1 MDKNFLV
8 TKSNYFIM
16 NSSYDLSLE
25 EQKLIL
31 TLASMVQ
38 PNDEE
43 FKPYIFK
50 ISEFME
56 LLGVENQSKYTEI
69 PKITKELM
77 KKVFEIHEENKLI
90 QTAWISGA
98 IYEKGSGRVILKFNP
113 DLKPYML
120 QLKEQFT
127 QYQLANILTMKS
139 KYSPRIYEILKCNEF
154 RKQGYIEIEL
164 EELKKLLRTE
174 GMYRQYQ
181 DFKRKVIMQAQKEIK
196 KLTDIS
202 FEFEEIKTGRKVT
215 SLKFYIKANNSKT
228 ANKPLMLPTADNEI
242 SATVTELEE
251 APLEKISEDMAFGFK
266 NVQSIMNEHTISDRE
281 ALAIL
286 TSSNGDFNVI
296 KKVYDNGKNKE
307 IPNFIGW
314 MISMVKPGAYI
325 EPKKNYGK
333 DSFNN
338 YDQRIYDYSDL
349 ERKLLGWDK
358 NETDDAG
365 KNFNQGNMNV

>member
-1 MDKNFLV
+1 
-8 TKSNYFIM
+8 
-16 NSSYDLSLE
+16 
-25 EQKLIL
+25 
-31 TLASMVQ
+31 
-38 PNDEE
+38 
-43 FKPYIFK
+43 
-50 ISEFME
+50 
-56 LLGVENQSKYTEI
+56 
-69 PKITKELM
+69 
-77 KKVFEIHEENKLI
+77 
-90 QTAWISGA
+90 
-98 IYEKGSGRVILKFNP
+98 
-113 DLKPYML
+113 
-120 QLKEQFT
+120 
-127 QYQLANILTMKS
+127 MKS

-154 RKQGYIEIEL
+154 KKQGYIEIEID
-164 EELKKLLRTE
+164 ELRKLLKTE
-174 GMYRQYQ
+174 GMYHQYQ
-181 DFKRKVIMQAQKEIK
+181 DFKRKIIIQTQKELK

>member
-1 MDKNFLV
+1 MERDYIV

-16 NSSYDLSLE
+16 NTSYDLSLE
-25 EQKLIL
+25 EQKIIL
-31 TLASMVQ
+31 TLASIVQ

-56 LLGVENQSKYTEI
+56 LLGVDTKTKYTEI

-202 FEFEEIKTGRKVT
+202 FDFEEIKTGRKVT
-215 SLKFYIKANNSKT
+215 SLKFYINTNKTTNKVLDEVCATEEGKYTIEEEKCHTEHISKVKSIFKENITDLEAKFILNT
-228 ANKPLMLPTADNEI
+228 AKDDINIIKEKYDIVSQMKKVGSVVGTLIDAIRKDYQ
-242 SATVTELEE
+242 
-251 APLEKISEDMAFGFK
+251 APKGKEKGGSFNDYEQRDY
-266 NVQSIMNEHTISDRE
+266 
-281 ALAIL
+281 
-286 TSSNGDFNVI
+286 DFN
-296 KKVYDNGKNKE
+296 
-307 IPNFIGW
+307 
-314 MISMVKPGAYI
+314 
-325 EPKKNYGK
+325 
-333 DSFNN
+333 
-338 YDQRIYDYSDL
+338 DL

-358 NETDDAG
+358 E
-365 KNFNQGNMNV
+365 

>member
-1 MDKNFLV
+1 MERDYIV

-16 NSSYDLSLE
+16 NTSYDLSLE
-25 EQKLIL
+25 EQKIIL
-31 TLASMVQ
+31 TLASIVQ
-38 PNDEE
+38 PEDKE

-56 LLGVENQSKYTEI
+56 LLGVDTKTKYTEI

-77 KKVFEIHEENKLI
+77 KKVFEIHEENRLI

-154 RKQGYIEIEL
+154 KKQGYIEIEL

-174 GMYRQYQ
+174 GMYHQYQ

-215 SLKFYIKANNSKT
+215 ALRFIIKSNKTKNKALDEACATTEGKSTNKEEKRSTELINEIKAIFKEKIDGLEAKSILDT
-228 ANKPLMLPTADNEI
+228 AKGDINIIKEKYEI
-242 SATVTELEE
+242 VSQMKEVGSVVGTMIDAIKKDYQAPKGKEKVGSFNDYEQRAYDFDELE
-251 APLEKISEDMAFGFK
+251 K
-266 NVQSIMNEHTISDRE
+266 
-281 ALAIL
+281 
-286 TSSNGDFNVI
+286 
-296 KKVYDNGKNKE
+296 
-307 IPNFIGW
+307 
-314 MISMVKPGAYI
+314 
-325 EPKKNYGK
+325 
-333 DSFNN
+333 
-338 YDQRIYDYSDL
+338 
-349 ERKLLGWDK
+349 KLLGWDK
-358 NETDDAG
+358 KKLIDEIEIE
-365 KNFNQGNMNV
+365 